1 MSQLSER
8 LIDAV
13 ADICPISKQTL
24 REEWANVVTHGM
36 GLVLAI
42 AGAAVLITLAAV
54 YGQARHVVGTSIF
67 GATMILL
74 YLASTLYHSTR
85 RVELKRFMQRLDHI
99 GIYLLI
105 AGSYT
110 PFALGPL
117 GDSTRGLVLLT
128 VIWALAVVGI
138 LYKAFSKRRI
148 RFVSLASYLGMGW
161 LAMIAMPHLAMNLS
175 TAGFMFLII
184 GGLAYSFGTIF
195 YVRQSM
201 PFNHAVWHVFVL
213 GGTVCHYGAILTT
226 VLPGA

>member
-1 MSQLSER
+1 MPQRRER

-13 ADICPISKQTL
+13 AEICPVSRQAL
-24 REEWANVVTHGM
+24 REEWANVATHGT
-36 GLVLAI
+36 GLVLSI
-42 AGAAVLITLAAV
+42 AGAAVLITLAAI

-85 RVELKRFMQRLDHI
+85 RVDIKRTMQRLDHI

-128 VIWALAVVGI
+128 VIWSLAVVGI
-138 LYKAFSKRRI
+138 FYKAFSKRRI
-148 RFVSLASYLGMGW
+148 RLISLTSYLGMGW
-161 LAMIAMPHLAMNLS
+161 LAIMAMPHLAVNMS
-175 TAGFMFLII
+175 SAGFMLLIS

-195 YVRQSM
+195 YVRSSM

-213 GGTVCHYGAILTT
+213 GGTVCHYASIITT